1 MARRAGCEKLP
12 LSVLD
17 PWTPRK
23 RSSYLRL
30 PEQIIRLSILKLD
43 GSSFDVDVARAAT
56 VVDLKMNIEDIFDK
70 LAEEGGCII
79 SWSHVWGHFC
89 LCYHEYKLIDDGTQ
103 LLTLGIKDGD
113 QLHFARHIS
122 PNQNRHR
129 RKSTTQVSNFVQHRQ
144 SFTWQHIVKEVDNDE
159 ACNHRSRA
167 RSCQEQ
173 EGCIVSNKNSKLGHL
188 FQGWNDTKSRGVST
202 KMVRHRKRIS
212 WAICY

>member
-1 MARRAGCEKLP
+1 MARRDVWEKLP

-17 PWTPRK
+17 PSPPRR

-30 PEQIIRLSILKLD
+30 PEQIIRLSVLKLD
-43 GSSFDVDVARAAT
+43 GSSFNVEVARAAT
-56 VVDLKMNIEDIFDK
+56 VVDLKMNIEHIFDK

-89 LCYHEYKLIDDGTQ
+89 LCYHEYKLIDDGTR

-113 QLHFARHIS
+113 QLHFARHTS
-122 PNQNRHR
+122 PNQNHLRKTDTALFFLR
-129 RKSTTQVSNFVQHRQ
+129 R
-144 SFTWQHIVKEVDNDE
+144 SFTWQHIVKEVDND
-159 ACNHRSRA
+159 A

-173 EGCIVSNKNSKLGHL
+173 EGCIASHKNSKLGHL
-188 FQGWNDTKSRGVST
+188 FQGWNDGLGSSCKTKSRGVST
-202 KMVRHRKRIS
+202 KMVRRRKRIS